1 MSAADIYKTL
11 ITLLEQQEQI
21 KITYTYKESEG
32 KDEKERI

>member
-21 KITYTYKESEG
+21 KITYTYKESEV